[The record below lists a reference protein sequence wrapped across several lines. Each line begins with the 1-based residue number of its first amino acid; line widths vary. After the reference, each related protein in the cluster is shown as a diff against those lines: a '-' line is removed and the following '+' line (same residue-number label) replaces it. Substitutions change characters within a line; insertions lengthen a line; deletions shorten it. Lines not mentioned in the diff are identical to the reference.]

1 MGQEQLIQRSR
12 ISEKQ
17 EMQALTDGLTKV
29 NSSESLALYAKAK
42 RCQVGGTGNG
52 MRNINNGVD
61 IITKV
66 YPADI
71 IPDKKILEQQRQ
83 RGVFRLNNFL
93 NDPYFINQLGL
104 SEGAIATGHPNAQA
118 PGLADA
124 DEDMGDLEDDELE
137 VELTEEEF
145 NYAVK
150 MTEVSIR
157 QLTKQ
162 HVINMRK

>member
-1 MGQEQLIQRSR
+1 
-12 ISEKQ
+12 
-17 EMQALTDGLTKV
+17 MQALTAGLDKT
-29 NSSESLALYAKAK
+29 NSAESLILYAKAK
-42 RCQVGGTGNG
+42 RSQVGGTGNG
-52 MRNINNGVD
+52 MRNINNGAD

-93 NDPYFINQLGL
+93 NDPYFINQLGIDGATAEAGNGNGQPPGKGDTDE
-104 SEGAIATGHPNAQA
+104 EGA
-118 PGLADA
+118 
-124 DEDMGDLEDDELE
+124 DLEDDELE
-137 VELTEEEF
+137 VELTQEEF

-157 QLTKQ
+157 QLTK
-162 HVINMRK
+162 